1 MGNRTETII
10 LKLSRNDERKIR
22 DKAIK
27 DNKSITEYIKQICI
41 YDPWIEKDIKNKELG
56 LSN

>member
-10 LKLSRNDERKIR
+10 LKLSRNNERKIR

-27 DNKSITEYIKQICI
+27 YNKSITEYIKQICI
-41 YDPWIEKDIKNKELG
+41 YDPWIKNYEE
-56 LSN
+56 

>member
-1 MGNRTETII
+1 MGSNTETII
-10 LKLSRNDERKIR
+10 LKLSRENERKLR

-41 YDPWIEKDIKNKELG
+41 YKPWIENYEE
-56 LSN
+56 

>member
-1 MGNRTETII
+1 MGNKTETII
-10 LKLSRNDERKIR
+10 LRLSRNDERKIR

-41 YDPWIEKDIKNKELG
+41 YNPWIESYEE
-56 LSN
+56 

>member
-1 MGNRTETII
+1 MRNRRETII
-10 LKLSRNDERKIR
+10 LKLLRNDERKIR

-41 YDPWIEKDIKNKELG
+41 YDLWIEHYEE
-56 LSN
+56 